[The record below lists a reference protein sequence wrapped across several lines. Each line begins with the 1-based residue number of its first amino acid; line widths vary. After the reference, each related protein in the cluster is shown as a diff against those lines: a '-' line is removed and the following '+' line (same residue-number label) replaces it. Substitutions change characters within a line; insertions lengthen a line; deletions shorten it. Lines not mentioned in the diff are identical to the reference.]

1 MRFEEISLSM
11 KKSKYH
17 FKFEDLKVYK
27 KAIEFGEIVHNLTI
41 NFPREERF
49 ELTSQFR
56 RASDSIAL
64 NIAEGSSGTDKQFHN
79 YLGIAWHSAE
89 ECIACST
96 KARLRNYL
104 SLEEDEIIR
113 EAVTEL
119 SKMITTLRRR
129 ISERINKK

>member
-1 MRFEEISLSM
+1 M